1 MQSKDWG
8 DVVTAGK
15 TKMADKSQES
25 DSELQSSDS
34 QDDQDELRNLD
45 LNKGGTFVHSLGG
58 KGLVAQL
65 KHTAENVI
73 IIKKG

>member
-8 DVVTAGK
+8 DVVTGGK

-34 QDDQDELRNLD
+34 QDDPDELR
-45 LNKGGTFVHSLGG
+45 
-58 KGLVAQL
+58 
-65 KHTAENVI
+65 
-73 IIKKG
+73 